1 MPEARPIFEQHY
13 PGMAH
18 VFPGGH
24 RMNAQVVAHTLLPY
38 IKSLNII

>member
-1 MPEARPIFEQHY
+1 VFEQHY
-13 PGMAH
+13 PGMTH

-24 RMNAQVVAHTLLPY
+24 RMNDQVVTHVLLPY